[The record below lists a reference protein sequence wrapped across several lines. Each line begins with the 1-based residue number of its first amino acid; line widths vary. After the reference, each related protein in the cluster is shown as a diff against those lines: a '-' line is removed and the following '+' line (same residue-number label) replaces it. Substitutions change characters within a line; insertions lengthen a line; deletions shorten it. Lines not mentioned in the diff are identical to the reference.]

1 MLKRDFTAEQMM
13 FRDAYRKFLQQEIVP
28 NMETWREQGIVDRE
42 AFRKA
47 GEQGFLMVW
56 PDEVFGGL
64 GDDDFRFEQII
75 LEENQYALT
84 GDWGSTLHSRL
95 IGPYLT
101 RFGSEEQQ
109 KRFLPKCVSGETILA
124 IAMTEPDAGSDL
136 AGMRATAI
144 DHGDHFLLNG
154 NKTYISNGINA
165 DLVIVAA
172 KTDPTNDP
180 RKIGLFLVERGAEGF
195 HRGAMLK
202 KMGQK
207 AQDTAELFFE
217 NVIVPKENVLGD
229 PSSGFIYLM
238 EGLAEERL
246 IAAVG
251 SLAMAQKAFDI
262 TLEFTRDRKLFKR
275 SLGDFQNTQFKLADL
290 RAELDMQQVYLDHCV
305 KVHGQGQL
313 TAEDAAK
320 AKLLTTE
327 LLGKVV
333 DEGVQLHGGAGYMDE
348 YPISRLYTDARV
360 TRIYAG
366 TSEVMKLIIG
376 RDLYRNEAVPF
387 IDRDMP

>member
-13 FRDAYRKFLQQEIVP
+13 FRDAYRKFLQLEIVP

>member
-217 NVIVPKENVLGD
+217 NVIVPKKNVLGD